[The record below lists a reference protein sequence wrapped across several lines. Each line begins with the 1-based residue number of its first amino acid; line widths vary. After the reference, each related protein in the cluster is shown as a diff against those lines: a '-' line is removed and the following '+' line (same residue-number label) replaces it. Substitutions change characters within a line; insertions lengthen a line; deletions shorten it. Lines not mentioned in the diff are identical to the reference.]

1 MSDAGVGSESIEFLV
16 NLTRGI
22 IETPVKWRYLQF
34 K

>member
-1 MSDAGVGSESIEFLV
+1 MQMLVASSIEFLV

-22 IETPVKWRYLQF
+22 NKAPVRCRYLHF